1 MVELGVRME
10 DVKLGTSNSSVWK
23 LEDPAILRAEASLG
37 PCYLW
42 ALLLGL
48 DSSVCYKGNTFP
60 PLLWH
65 KYQNLLDQKQRAGAK
80 KVANSLPV
88 CLINVAVGAA
98 AAAGL
103 VQLLS

>member
-10 DVKLGTSNSSVWK
+10 DVKLGTSNSSIWK
-23 LEDPAILRAEASLG
+23 LEDPAILRAEAS
-37 PCYLW
+37 PCLCSLW

-48 DSSVCYKGNTFP
+48 DSSVYFEGNTFP
-60 PLLWH
+60 PLLWPN
-65 KYQNLLDQKQRAGAK
+65 YQNLLDQKQRAGTK

-88 CLINVAVGAA
+88 CLINIAVWAA